1 MKKIRLPHRIL
12 AMALVILMTVQLLP
26 LNAFA
31 FGALQSWDPGVDLS
45 TLKQED
51 AINWPIKVYDYL
63 SDGMLFEW
71 MDTNTTTSSSSPNV
85 TVGHTDGPSQI
96 APYGGGYK
104 PPTTVLGSDFTYSA
118 STNYS
123 SSNYNSPYYYSASG
137 CAVSLTKK
145 DAVDFKSPY
154 YLRISD
160 NTAYSGSGGNHT

>member
-104 PPTTVLGSDFTYSA
+104 PPTTALGSDFT
-118 STNYS
+118 
-123 SSNYNSPYYYSASG
+123 
-137 CAVSLTKK
+137 
-145 DAVDFKSPY
+145 
-154 YLRISD
+154 
-160 NTAYSGSGGNHT
+160 